1 MRHLAPTSSSRSAT
15 WSCSRGPAAA
25 ARSRRPRARASAGR
39 TQARAARSSR
49 CQARA
54 AQSGRGRR
62 FRTGRGTRPRTRS
75 NATTGRRP
83 PPRRPPRPARGWRAV
98 RAAPSASSGRAPSP
112 RAPSAPCDTPRRAR
126 PFRAIVAV
134 NNVQVS
140 DGSADA
146 PRQSPQNK
154 RRLMVTQ
161 ILRSPVLNPAGTEV
175 GRVEDF
181 IVKLSDGAYPPVTG
195 LKVRVGAQD
204 VFIGKDVIESL
215 EPGGVRLNTHTIRT
229 EAFQRR
235 PGEVLLAADVL
246 GRHLVDV
253 HKGRIVQAHDLVLA
267 PGDDGWYLAGIDRS
281 PQAMLRRLLPR
292 RGRPDLR
299 RHAILDW
306 KDIQPFVGQVPTA
319 KLLMPLQR
327 LRRLHPAQIADII
340 EGASHE
346 EGQEIIEAVES
357 DPALTA
363 DIFEELDAEHQV
375 EFLRSKSNEEA
386 ARLLERMA
394 PDDAADLL
402 GELDQERRKPIF
414 EMMTASQQHKLRKLL
429 QYHPTTAGG
438 MMSPDYVWVVRGSTV
453 DMALEAV
460 RTDDKAPPQL
470 LATVFVTEQD
480 GTFAGSI
487 GAVELL
493 RSDRA
498 RNVDDLELTHVS
510 VHGNADFADV
520 ALMMADYNLTALA
533 VVDAAG
539 NLIGAISSDDV
550 IADLIPENWRD
561 RAEASTG
568 V

>member
-1 MRHLAPTSSSRSAT
+1 M
-15 WSCSRGPAAA
+15 
-25 ARSRRPRARASAGR
+25 
-39 TQARAARSSR
+39 
-49 CQARA
+49 
-54 AQSGRGRR
+54 
-62 FRTGRGTRPRTRS
+62 
-75 NATTGRRP
+75 
-83 PPRRPPRPARGWRAV
+83 
-98 RAAPSASSGRAPSP
+98 
-112 RAPSAPCDTPRRAR
+112 
-126 PFRAIVAV
+126 
-134 NNVQVS
+134 
-140 DGSADA
+140 
-146 PRQSPQNK
+146 
-154 RRLMVTQ
+154 
-161 ILRSPVLNPAGTEV
+161 V

-204 VFIGKDVIESL
+204 VFIGKDLIASL
-215 EPGGVRLNTHTIRT
+215 EPGGVRLSTHTIRT

-246 GRHLVDV
+246 GRHVVDV
-253 HKGRIVQAHDLVLA
+253 VKGRIVQAHDLVLS
-267 PGDDGWYLAGIDRS
+267 PGDTGWYLAGIDRS

-299 RHAILDW
+299 RHAIVDW
-306 KDIQPFVGQVPTA
+306 RDIQPFVGHVPTA

-327 LRRLHPAQIADII
+327 LRRLHPAQIADIV

-363 DIFEELDAEHQV
+363 DVFEELDAEHQV
-375 EFLRSKSNEEA
+375 EFLKSKSNEEA

-402 GELDQERRKPIF
+402 GELDQERRKPVF
-414 EMMTASQQHKLRKLL
+414 ERMATSQQHKLRKLL

-438 MMSPDYVWVVRGSTV
+438 MMSPDYVWVVADSSV
-453 DMALEAV
+453 DMAIEAA
-460 RTDDKAPPQL
+460 RIDDKAPHQL
-470 LATVFVTEQD
+470 LSTVFVTDHD
-480 GTFAGSI
+480 GRFVGST
-487 GAVELL
+487 GLVELL
-493 RSDRA
+493 RAERSKK
-498 RNVDDLELTHVS
+498 VEELELTRVS

-533 VVDAAG
+533 VIDAAG

-550 IADLIPENWRD
+550 IEPLIPEDWRD